1 MSSLSSSLKDLEEL
15 SLLKRDL
22 ELTIRELSESYE
34 ELSLLYRITSELI
47 GLEVDEIAEKVLGLT
62 ERIFGYKNSA
72 MIFIDRDSNLSLK
85 ASRGNIELDE
95 ILKEKALI
103 EKALRDKKTRAFCKL
118 LNGQKEEVSLLISPL
133 SGKKSDIGALI
144 IIHKPPKEFFANE
157 IKLINT
163 LSSHAA
169 LFIENTLIYSEFEE
183 LLTGS
188 INCLI
193 KALEASSPWTAGH
206 TERVVHY
213 AMAIGRELGLSKTEL
228 ERLKI
233 AALLHDIGKIGVPD
247 YILNKPGKLDEEENL
262 IIKGHTMKAEEIL
275 LSLKPCGNIIQEIKY
290 HHERW
295 DGKGF
300 YGLRGEA
307 IPLIARIIA
316 VADAF
321 DAMTTDRPY
330 RKRLSFQEAASEIER
345 ASGTQFDPMI
355 VDAFLRWFSR
365 QVQVSLF

>member
-1 MSSLSSSLKDLEEL
+1 MSSSWRELEEL
-15 SLLKRDL
+15 NILKRDL
-22 ELTIRELSESYE
+22 EHTVKELSDSYE
-34 ELSLLYRITSELI
+34 ELSLLYKITSELI
-47 GLEVDEIAEKVLGLT
+47 GLDVDEIAEKVLFLV
-62 ERIFGYKNSA
+62 ERTFGYRNSA
-72 MIFIDRDSNLSLK
+72 CLFFDKEGNLLEKS
-85 ASRGNIELDE
+85 SRGLIRTEEVLKDREL
-95 ILKEKALI
+95 ITKAL
-103 EKALRDKKTRAFCKL
+103 KDKKTRAYCRAL
-118 LNGQKEEVSLLISPL
+118 DGSAEEVSILISPIN
-133 SGKKSDIGALI
+133 GKKTEIGAI
-144 IIHKPPKEFFANE
+144 VIVQSPPKEFFSNE

-163 LSSHAA
+163 LTNQAG
-169 LFIENTLIYSEFEE
+169 LFIENSLLYSQFEE

-213 AMAIGRELGLSKTEL
+213 AMAIGRELNLSRDDL

-247 YILNKPGKLDEEENL
+247 YILNKQGKLDEEES
-262 IIKGHTMKAEEIL
+262 IIVRGHTTKAEEIL
-275 LSLKPCGNIIQEIKY
+275 HSLKPCGNIIQEIKY

-300 YGLRGEA
+300 FGLSGEA

-321 DAMTTDRPY
+321 DAITTDRPY
-330 RKRLSFQEAASEIER
+330 RKRLSFESAAQEIEK
-345 ASGTQFDPMI
+345 ASGTQFDPYI
-355 VDAFLRWFSR
+355 VKAFLNWFSR
-365 QVQVSLF
+365 QHQASLF

>member
-1 MSSLSSSLKDLEEL
+1 MEEHNPLK
-15 SLLKRDL
+15 KDL
-22 ELTIRELSESYE
+22 ELTIKELSETYE
-34 ELSLLYRITSELI
+34 ELSLLYNITSELI
-47 GLEVDEIAEKVLGLT
+47 GLDVDEIAEKVLHLA
-62 ERIFGYKNSA
+62 ERIFGYKNSLILFFDKNKA
-72 MIFIDRDSNLSLK
+72 LYSKAWKGEINL
-85 ASRGNIELDE
+85 EE
-95 ILKEKALI
+95 IMKEKPLI
-103 EKALRDKKTRAFCKL
+103 EKTLRDKKTRAFCKL
-118 LNGQKEEVSLLISPL
+118 LNGQKEEVSMLVSPL
-133 SGKKSDIGALI
+133 IGKKTEIGAFI
-144 IIHKPPKEFFANE
+144 IIQRPSKEFFANE

-163 LSSHAA
+163 LTSQAG
-169 LFIENTLIYSEFEE
+169 LFIENMLIYSEFEE

-213 AMAIGRELGLSKTEL
+213 AMAIGRELNLSREEL

-247 YILNKPGKLDEEENL
+247 YILNKPEKLDEEERL
-262 IIKGHTMKAEEIL
+262 IVKGHTMKAEEIL
-275 LSLKPCGNIIQEIKY
+275 LSLRPCGDIIQEIKY

-300 YGLRGEA
+300 YGIRGEA
-307 IPLIARIIA
+307 IPFIARIIA

-330 RKRLSFQEAASEIER
+330 RKRLSFQEAASEIEQ
-345 ASGTQFDPMI
+345 ASGTQFDPI
-355 VDAFLRWFSR
+355 VVDAFLRWFSR
-365 QVQVSLF
+365 QHQASLF

>member
-1 MSSLSSSLKDLEEL
+1 MKELEEL
-15 SLLKRDL
+15 SSLRKDL
-22 ELTIRELSESYE
+22 ELTVKELSESYE
-34 ELSLLYRITSELI
+34 ELSLLYKITSELI
-47 GLEVDEIAEKVLGLT
+47 GLDVNEIAEKVLSLA
-62 ERIFGYKNSA
+62 ERIFGYKNSVILFFDMDKNLYIKA
-72 MIFIDRDSNLSLK
+72 WRGDIDL
-85 ASRGNIELDE
+85 EE
-95 ILKEKALI
+95 IMKEKNLI
-103 EKALRDKKTRAFCKL
+103 EKALRDKKTRAFCKISD
-118 LNGQKEEVSLLISPL
+118 GQKQEVSMLISPL
-133 SGKKSDIGALI
+133 IGKKSDIGALI
-144 IIHKPPKEFFANE
+144 IIQKPSKEFFANE
-157 IKLINT
+157 IKLMNT
-163 LSSHAA
+163 LASHAG
-169 LFIENTLIYSEFEE
+169 LFIENTIISSELEE

-213 AMAIGRELGLSKTEL
+213 AMAIGRELNLSRKEL

-233 AALLHDIGKIGVPD
+233 ASLLHDIGKIGVPD
-247 YILNKPGKLDEEENL
+247 YILNKPGKLDEDESV

-275 LSLKPCGNIIQEIKY
+275 LSLKPCGDIIREIKY

-300 YGLRGEA
+300 YGLKGET

-330 RKRLSFQEAASEIER
+330 RKRLSFEQAASEIEK
-345 ASGTQFDPMI
+345 AEGSQFDPE
-355 VDAFLRWFSR
+355 VVRAFLRWFS
-365 QVQVSLF
+365 QQHQASLF

>member
-1 MSSLSSSLKDLEEL
+1 MRGLEEI
-15 SLLKRDL
+15 SSLKRDL
-22 ELTIRELSESYE
+22 ELTIKELSGTYE
-34 ELSLLYRITSELI
+34 ELSLLYSITSELI
-47 GLEVDEIAEKVLGLT
+47 GLDVDEIAQKVLHLA
-62 ERIFGYKNSA
+62 ERIFGYKNSL
-72 MIFIDRDSNLSLK
+72 ILFFDRNRELYPKVYRGEIDL
-85 ASRGNIELDE
+85 EE
-95 ILKEKALI
+95 ITREKTLI
-103 EKALRDKKTRAFCKL
+103 EKTLKDKKTKAFCKL
-118 LNGQKEEVSLLISPL
+118 LNGQKEDVSMLVSPL
-133 SGKKSDIGALI
+133 IGKKTEIGALI
-144 IIHKPPKEFFANE
+144 IVQRPSKEFFANE

-163 LSSHAA
+163 LTGQAG

-193 KALEASSPWTAGH
+193 KALEASSSWTAGH

-213 AMAIGRELGLSKTEL
+213 AMAIGRELNLSRAEL

-247 YILNKPGKLDEEENL
+247 YILNKPGKLDEEES
-262 IIKGHTMKAEEIL
+262 IIVKGHTMKAEEIL
-275 LSLKPCGNIIQEIKY
+275 HPLRPCGDIIQGIKY

-300 YGLRGEA
+300 YGIGGEK
-307 IPLIARIIA
+307 IPFIARIIA

-345 ASGTQFDPMI
+345 SSGTQFDPLV
-355 VDAFLRWFSR
+355 VDGFLRWFSR
-365 QVQVSLF
+365 QHQASLF

>member
-1 MSSLSSSLKDLEEL
+1 MEEHN
-15 SLLKRDL
+15 SFKKDL
-22 ELTIRELSESYE
+22 ELTIKELSETYE
-34 ELSLLYRITSELI
+34 ELSLLYNITSELI
-47 GLEVDEIAEKVLGLT
+47 GLDVDEIAEKVLHLA
-62 ERIFGYKNSA
+62 ERIFGYKNSLLLFFDKNKSLYSKA
-72 MIFIDRDSNLSLK
+72 WKGEIDL
-85 ASRGNIELDE
+85 EE
-95 ILKEKALI
+95 IMKERPLI
-103 EKALRDKKTRAFCKL
+103 EKTLKDKKTRAFCKL
-118 LNGQKEEVSLLISPL
+118 LNGQKEEISMLISPL
-133 SGKKSDIGALI
+133 IGKKTEIGAFI
-144 IIHKPPKEFFANE
+144 IIQRPSKEFFANE

-163 LSSHAA
+163 LTGQAG
-169 LFIENTLIYSEFEE
+169 LFIENMLIYSEFEE

-213 AMAIGRELGLSKTEL
+213 AMAIGRELNLSREEL

-247 YILNKPGKLDEEENL
+247 YILNKPGKLDEEESV
-262 IIKGHTMKAEEIL
+262 IVKGHTMKAEEIL
-275 LSLKPCGNIIQEIKY
+275 LSLRPCGDIIQEIKY

-300 YGLRGEA
+300 YGIMGEA
-307 IPLIARIIA
+307 IPFIARIIA

-330 RKRLSFQEAASEIER
+330 RKRLFFQEAASEIEK
-345 ASGTQFDPMI
+345 ASGTQFDPVV

-365 QVQVSLF
+365 QHQASLF

>member
-1 MSSLSSSLKDLEEL
+1 MSSSLKGLEDL

-34 ELSLLYRITSELI
+34 ELSLLYKVTSELI
-47 GLEVDEIAEKVLGLT
+47 GLDVDEIVERVLDLA
-62 ERIFGYKNSA
+62 ERIFGYKNSV
-72 MIFIDRDSNLSLK
+72 ILFFDKDKNLYSK
-85 ASRGNIELDE
+85 AWRGDIELE
-95 ILKEKALI
+95 GIVREKKLI
-103 EKALRDKKTRAFCKL
+103 EKTLKDKKTRAFCKL
-118 LNGQKEEVSLLISPL
+118 VEGREEISMLVSPL
-133 SGKKSDIGALI
+133 TGKKSEIGAFI
-144 IIHKPPKEFFANE
+144 IVQKPPKEFFANE

-163 LSSHAA
+163 LASHAG

-213 AMAIGRELGLSKTEL
+213 AMAIGKELNLSRAEL

-247 YILNKPGKLDEEENL
+247 YILNKPGKLDEEESL

-275 LSLKPCGNIIQEIKY
+275 LSLKPCGDIIHEIKY

-300 YGLRGEA
+300 YGLKGEA
-307 IPLIARIIA
+307 IPFIARIIA

-330 RKRLSFQEAASEIER
+330 RKRLSFEEAALEIEK
-345 ASGTQFDPMI
+345 AEGTQFDPEI
-355 VDAFLRWFSR
+355 VKAFLRWFSR
-365 QVQVSLF
+365 QHQASLF